1 MIAGL
6 HLVAVQG
13 APQVQVQAQAADAA
27 PSGATPSFRD
37 SLADAGGGVQ
47 SLPRQGT
54 TVASQAALPA
64 KVPPALQQA
73 PNGDGAAE
81 AVALTRLAEK
91 EGVASLDK
99 AGANSAEGARE
110 SSASTGKDTKVHRHL
125 DTAEEHGT
133 APSPDAAGAQASE
146 TAGGVALPSLPVQPF
161 PVTPAGPPLKPPSIA
176 PAASR
181 VAPVA
186 AKPAIRK
193 SGLAEGRTDAAKDG
207 TGAAKDGTGAAASA
221 TKVPDSGKSP
231 GVQSSDAPGVAASAP
246 SGSGSQNFVSVFDV
260 QSAASHSPA
269 ASPPASSP
277 GAAQGH
283 AASSGAGAV
292 ESDPGS
298 AVRTGVADYAGQR
311 TLVAT
316 AHVLEVGLT
325 GGAHGWL
332 RVRAELGETG
342 KVTASLVAS
351 NAGAAEALNKQTGAI
366 ADYLKSA
373 AVGVSS
379 LVITAAEKTSGAP
392 GTATYAGGGAAPQSH
407 AEQRGQQGSSQP
419 SSGLPDWRTML
430 AQPAEG
436 GPASLAGFG
445 LPGGLPGGSS
455 GGWLNV
461 MA

>member
-1 MIAGL
+1 
-6 HLVAVQG
+6 
-13 APQVQVQAQAADAA
+13 
-27 PSGATPSFRD
+27 
-37 SLADAGGGVQ
+37 
-47 SLPRQGT
+47 
-54 TVASQAALPA
+54 
-64 KVPPALQQA
+64 
-73 PNGDGAAE
+73 
-81 AVALTRLAEK
+81 
-91 EGVASLDK
+91 
-99 AGANSAEGARE
+99 
-110 SSASTGKDTKVHRHL
+110 
-125 DTAEEHGT
+125 
-133 APSPDAAGAQASE
+133 
-146 TAGGVALPSLPVQPF
+146 
-161 PVTPAGPPLKPPSIA
+161 
-176 PAASR
+176 
-181 VAPVA
+181 
-186 AKPAIRK
+186 
-193 SGLAEGRTDAAKDG
+193 
-207 TGAAKDGTGAAASA
+207 
-221 TKVPDSGKSP
+221 
-231 GVQSSDAPGVAASAP
+231 
-246 SGSGSQNFVSVFDV
+246 
-260 QSAASHSPA
+260 
-269 ASPPASSP
+269 
-277 GAAQGH
+277 
-283 AASSGAGAV
+283 
-292 ESDPGS
+292 
-298 AVRTGVADYAGQR
+298 
-311 TLVAT
+311 VAT